1 MIRVASRKSIVE
13 SQKKRS
19 RRAPTFDLRPS
30 TFDLLRLHGDE
41 RGSISFATV
50 FALLLLTMLLGMV
63 INTGRQI
70 DSKVKLQNS
79 ADASTYS
86 GGVVVARGMNSLAF
100 SNHMLCEVLALTA
113 FFREGRDRHVE
124 PLIPEILA
132 AWDRIGPVLEESG
145 FEKFERL
152 GRAIPGKTPL
162 EQEMVRSYSEWMAAS
177 SEIVLPV
184 FEAILNEEMI
194 PEFQRDV
201 VLATPLLAQ
210 TAAADVADRHTG
222 NPSPRDLPRGRV
234 IGVFWRTMV
243 DPVGG
248 TSEDVRST
256 LPAVDPQFDAAYAG
270 RARTERDNYARHYLR
285 LWNNVMMRP
294 FDTEAKMSQFGSL
307 WRSFTCGQLEQL
319 LEEHAT
325 RNLPHML
332 RTFDGSG
339 GTNRGLELDYM
350 FVGVAYRA
358 KVVPAAPKLF
368 TDSLAA
374 DNQAYAQGMLFVP
387 RPRIVATWI
396 DQRGLLRAIPQHV
409 PTHWDLWNQNWSFQL
424 VPATAASV
432 GPILSTQPQTPF
444 AAGAQNL
451 QLPNLGS
458 ADPMDLRRV
467 TTH

>member
-1 MIRVASRKSIVE
+1 MFLFHLK
-13 SQKKRS
+13 
-19 RRAPTFDLRPS
+19 
-30 TFDLLRLHGDE
+30 RLHRDQ

-70 DSKVKLQNS
+70 DSKVKLQNA

-86 GGVVVARGMNSLAF
+86 GGVVVARGMNSLSF
-100 SNHMLCEVLALTA
+100 SNHMICEVLALTA
-113 FFREGRDRHVE
+113 FFREGRDRHAE

-132 AWDRIGPVLEESG
+132 AWDRIGPVLEKSG

-194 PEFQRDV
+194 PAFQRDV
-201 VLATPLLAQ
+201 VEATPLLAQ
-210 TAAADVADRHTG
+210 TAAAEIGDRHTG
-222 NPSPRDLPRGRV
+222 NPSARDLPRGRV
-234 IGVFWRTMV
+234 IGVLWRTIV

-248 TSEDVRST
+248 TSEDLRTT
-256 LPAVDPQFDAAYAG
+256 LPAVDPQVDVTYAN
-270 RARTERDNYARHYLR
+270 RARSERDGLARHYLR

-307 WRSFTCGQLEQL
+307 WRSFTCGQLDQL
-319 LEEHAT
+319 LQEHAA

-332 RTFDGSG
+332 RRFDSSG
-339 GTNRGLELDYM
+339 GTNMGLEQDYM
-350 FVGVAYRA
+350 FVGVAYRG

-368 TDSLAA
+368 ADSLVV

-387 RPRIVATWI
+387 TPRIVATWI
-396 DQRGLLRAIPQHV
+396 DHQGLLRAIPQRV
-409 PTHWDLWNQNWSFQL
+409 PQHWDLWNQNWSFQL

-444 AAGAQNL
+444 SAGAQNL
-451 QLPNLGS
+451 DLPNLWNV
-458 ADPMDLRRV
+458 DPADLRRV